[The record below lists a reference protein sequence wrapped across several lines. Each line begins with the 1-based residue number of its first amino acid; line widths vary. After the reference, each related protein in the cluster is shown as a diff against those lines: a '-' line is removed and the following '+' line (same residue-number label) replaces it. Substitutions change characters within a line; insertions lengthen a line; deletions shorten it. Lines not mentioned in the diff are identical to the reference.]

1 MAVYLDIDFDAAYDD
16 SPCAGGGVEAP
27 TNLAA
32 VGGSNESYA
41 AAENICTAESAHC
54 KSGWTDRDTVCVVD
68 S

>member
-27 TNLAA
+27 TNLATA
-32 VGGSNESYA
+32 GGSNESYA

-54 KSGWTDRDTVCVVD
+54 KSG
-68 S
+68 